1 MSVLKS
7 ILEQGREMEEFKR
20 QNEAKAVEDS
30 ITRQREAL
38 KALFD
43 DQLWEEIKG
52 YISETIEMPDASHGR
67 ESPVV
72 RLYVNLEDLRITPF
86 YLWHENGINTALF
99 SYHGIRPKV
108 FNKDMQMGD
117 FIYKQA
123 QRFPEYLRE
132 THATEIQ
139 RAKDTL
145 RPHDIYF
152 GKTVEDLVAARDL
165 LLNFYS
171 DPSGSQVDIEAIYQD
186 AITALEEQRS
196 KKEAARKL
204 AVLKQLADSRREA
217 ELDRLERDFKI
228 ALDRQMEQIEKV
240 MKPAWAAINDFI
252 SALDLP
258 ENLAKIRYS
267 SGYLSDEIEG
277 VWFEDWLESHDPN
290 ADGYYRVIRKGKIH
304 LIKFPHVILIEKDI
318 VFWPARDWDVEL
330 CMQAISEL
338 LPSLPVQF
346 YSVNWDPEVV
356 KKEFE
361 SLLPLDKLPAPL
373 PWPQIPNEIVWDLIR
388 GAIDKYGYEI
398 PPGWI
403 VERG

>member
-20 QNEAKAVEDS
+20 QNDAKAVEDS

-52 YISETIEMPDASHGR
+52 YISETIEMPDTSHGR

-72 RLYVNLEDLRITPF
+72 RLHVNLEDLKIMPF

-108 FNKDMQMGD
+108 FNRDMQMGD

-123 QRFPEYLRE
+123 QRYPEYLRE

-139 RAKDTL
+139 RAKDIL
-145 RPHDIYF
+145 RPNDIYF

-171 DPSGSQVDIEAIYQD
+171 DPSGTQVDIEAIYQD

-204 AVLKQLADSRREA
+204 AVLKQLADARREA

-228 ALDRQMEQIEKV
+228 ALDRQMKDIGKVLGLVWKKIEEL
-240 MKPAWAAINDFI
+240 I
-252 SALDLP
+252 SAYDRP
-258 ENLAKIRYS
+258 MKLARIHYS
-267 SGYLSDEIEG
+267 SGYLSDEVQG
-277 VWFEDWLESHDPN
+277 TWFEDWIVDPN
-290 ADGYYRVIRKGKIH
+290 PDTDGFYKVIRKGEIRP
-304 LIKFPHVILIEKDI
+304 IKFPNVISIEKDI
-318 VFWPARDWDVEL
+318 TLWPARDWD
-330 CMQAISEL
+330 SEL
-338 LPSLPVQF
+338 SFRVYSEYLPNVAIQF
-346 YSVNWDPEVV
+346 DLLHWKPESVKLELDNL
-356 KKEFE
+356 F
-361 SLLPLDKLPAPL
+361 PLDKLPNPL
-373 PWPQIPNEIVWDLIR
+373 PWPGIPNELVWGWINK
-388 GAIDKYGYEI
+388 AIHEYGHEI
-398 PPGWI
+398 PASWI
-403 VERG
+403 VELG